1 MQYRMKNMAVN
12 TPCTVGKTHA
22 TKLILGPYAARLTNG
37 TESKSGTDLHTQY
50 IAIPT
55 TT

>member
-1 MQYRMKNMAVN
+1 MQYRMKEYAGQHTRVL
-12 TPCTVGKTHA
+12 GKKHA